1 MLLNISMTETKKPW
15 CVSPWVS
22 KFITTDGKIQPCC
35 MWQYNVPYDENQVK
49 KTMLLNGPAEGCKIC
64 TEYEKSGLPSFR
76 QTINHQFNNLEFQR
90 VELAVDNV
98 CNLECL
104 MCGSYNSHKAAKREQ
119 TFLGDYLSK
128 SVVIKNK
135 IYQELDWSTV
145 KSIRF
150 YGGEPFYS
158 PGIEDFLTW
167 IENKINWKEIDI
179 IIPTNSTV
187 WPSRNMI
194 KVLKQAKSV
203 SLLISLDGWGEI
215 NNYQRQGS
223 VKFDEIFLIM
233 KKWQE
238 FQKDHTHIDISIN
251 STVTVINA
259 LAQDELSEKLH
270 QYFPEW
276 YIHREMC
283 ITPAWFNLQNMPDKL
298 KKHYMDNIKNEQ
310 IKIWLQEDGNTTY
323 FGQLSI
329 ILNYLDNFYKNDLSE
344 INQVLKQYLNQQN
357 SNVEDIKEYVRSIAM
372 V

>member
-1 MLLNISMTETKKPW
+1 MTKTKKPW

-22 KFITTDGKIQPCC
+22 KFITTSGKIQPCC
-35 MWQYNVPYDENQVK
+35 MWQSSKHYDEDVVK
-49 KTMLLNGPAEGCKIC
+49 KIMLLDQPGEGCKIC
-64 TEYEKSGLPSFR
+64 LEHEKSGLSSYR
-76 QTINHQFNNLEFQR
+76 QTINQQNDNLEFYR

-119 TFLGDYLSK
+119 HLLGYHLSE
-128 SVVIKNK
+128 SVVVKNK
-135 IYQELDWSTV
+135 TYQELDWSNI

-158 PGIEDFLTW
+158 PGMEDFLTW
-167 IENKINWKEIDI
+167 IQNKINWQKIDI

-187 WPSRNMI
+187 WPSTTMLD
-194 KVLKQAKSV
+194 VLTQAKSV
-203 SLLISLDGWGEI
+203 NLLISLDGWGEI

-223 VKFDEIFLIM
+223 VKFDKIFSIM
-233 KKWQE
+233 QKWQE
-238 FQKDHTHIDISIN
+238 FQKIHTHVDISIN

-283 ITPAWFNLQNMPDKL
+283 VTPAWFNLQNMPDDL
-298 KKHYMDNIKNEQ
+298 KKHYIDNIENEQ
-310 IKIWLQEDGNTTY
+310 IKIWLQEAGNEKY
-323 FGQLSI
+323 FDQLSM
-329 ILNYLDNFYKNDLSE
+329 ILNYFDNFYNNDLSTV
-344 INQVLKQYLNQQN
+344 NQILKQYLDQKK
-357 SNVEDIKEYVRSIAM
+357 SSIKDIKEYVRSIAM